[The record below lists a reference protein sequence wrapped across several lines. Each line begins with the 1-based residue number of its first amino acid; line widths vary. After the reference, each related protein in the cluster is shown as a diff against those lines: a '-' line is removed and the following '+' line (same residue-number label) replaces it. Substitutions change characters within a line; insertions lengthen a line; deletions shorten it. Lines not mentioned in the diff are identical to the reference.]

1 MASPSRSES
10 ASALRRMLGRL
21 VPTRPWVAGVL
32 TSAALITV
40 YYVMP
45 FAHFQG
51 RQPVLGWFFLVTA
64 LLLVAA
70 LTVTQAVSAAR
81 GVPWAMGFGLPV
93 AVCLVLVV
101 FSAIYF
107 VAARGP
113 GAFAG
118 LSTKT
123 DSLYF
128 TVTTLSTV
136 GYGDIHPVGQQPRI
150 VVTVQILFDLVLVG
164 GVAGS
169 LRRGA
174 GRRLGERR
182 ESGD

>member
-1 MASPSRSES
+1 
-10 ASALRRMLGRL
+10 
-21 VPTRPWVAGVL
+21 VL
-32 TSAALITV
+32 SSGALIAV

-45 FAHFQG
+45 FAHFNG
-51 RQPVLGWFFLVTA
+51 RHPVLGWFFVVAA

-101 FSAIYF
+101 FSAIYA
-107 VAARGP
+107 VAARDP

-128 TVTTLSTV
+128 TITTLSTV
-136 GYGDIHPVGQQPRI
+136 GYGDIHPVGQEPRI
-150 VVTVQILFDLVLVG
+150 LVSIQILFDLVLVG

-174 GRRLGERR
+174 VRRLEGRRGSGE
-182 ESGD
+182 